1 MNHKLYTSY
10 FTFGYSIFLLSLIHI
25 DVTWRCG
32 WDVCVMSSEESAL
45 SCAIWNH
52 WLQPTPMRC
61 FSLTKLGVCRVCHL
75 QKRHASAVICS
86 LADNSKE
93 LSAIVIQRGIQRI
106 LTVPLGTVERTVSG
120 IWYVIILDKKKNVP
134 LGLFFFFF
142 NLEDI
147 YMYFYFPTSPIKDM
161 SGLYLHLFAFSY
173 CKSPSGIHSTS
184 SDYYIQWWAHSLV
197 MALRATGFGP
207 ISPFWNY
214 LPFRFFFFFLI

>member
-10 FTFGYSIFLLSLIHI
+10 FTFDYSVFLLSLIHI
-25 DVTWRCG
+25 DVTGWCG

-52 WLQPTPMRC
+52 WLQPTPLRC

-120 IWYVIILDKKKNVP
+120 IWYVIILDKKKCS
-134 LGLFFFFF
+134 LRSFFLFLFF
-142 NLEDI
+142 
-147 YMYFYFPTSPIKDM
+147 
-161 SGLYLHLFAFSY
+161 
-173 CKSPSGIHSTS
+173 
-184 SDYYIQWWAHSLV
+184 
-197 MALRATGFGP
+197 
-207 ISPFWNY
+207 
-214 LPFRFFFFFLI
+214 

>member
-120 IWYVIILDKKKNVP
+120 IWYVIILDKKNVP
-134 LGLFFFFF
+134 LGLSFFLTWKTFTCIFT
-142 NLEDI
+142 
-147 YMYFYFPTSPIKDM
+147 FPHHQSRIWVACICI
-161 SGLYLHLFAFSY
+161 F
-173 CKSPSGIHSTS
+173 
-184 SDYYIQWWAHSLV
+184 
-197 MALRATGFGP
+197 
-207 ISPFWNY
+207 
-214 LPFRFFFFFLI
+214 LPFHTANLHQEYIAHQVTITSNGELILWSWP